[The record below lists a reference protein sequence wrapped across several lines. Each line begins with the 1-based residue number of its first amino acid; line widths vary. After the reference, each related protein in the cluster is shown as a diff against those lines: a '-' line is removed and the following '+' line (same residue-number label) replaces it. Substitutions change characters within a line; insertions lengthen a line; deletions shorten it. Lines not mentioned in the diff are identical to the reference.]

1 VRGSRP
7 HTGRIWLDS
16 DAGRVVRPYAMTH
29 GRVEPVD
36 RQFDMMAF
44 VLATT
49 ADPPPMPLEPEHRAI
64 LSFARQPVA
73 VAEIASHLD
82 LPLGVVRVL
91 LGDLVQHRLI
101 SVREPVGSEQHDA
114 GMLST
119 LANGLRTL

>member
-1 VRGSRP
+1 MWSVRRCRRSSRACAAVARSRSCHRMAAVRGSRP

-16 DAGRVVRPYAMTH
+16 AAGRVVRPYAMTH
-29 GRVEPVD
+29 GRVEPGD

-82 LPLGVVRVL
+82 LPL
-91 LGDLVQHRLI
+91 
-101 SVREPVGSEQHDA
+101 
-114 GMLST
+114 
-119 LANGLRTL
+119 